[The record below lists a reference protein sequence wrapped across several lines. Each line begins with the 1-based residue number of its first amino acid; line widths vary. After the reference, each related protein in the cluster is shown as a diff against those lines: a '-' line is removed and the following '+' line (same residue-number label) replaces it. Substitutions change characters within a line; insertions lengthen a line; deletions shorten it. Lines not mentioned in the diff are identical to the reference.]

1 MKVDSNQTAIDNA
14 VEQKIS
20 KLKILFIITSL
31 TSGGAQVMLLSL
43 LSSINRD
50 RFEPT
55 VISLMDKGIYGE
67 KIEQLEIPVYCVEML
82 AGKPTISSI
91 RRMTELIK
99 QVKPDLIQG
108 WMYHANL
115 AAQFFNFFIKGKTPV
130 LWSIHHSL
138 HAIASEKLLTQAII
152 RFGAWSSKYVDKV
165 AFVSEKSQAQHQQVG
180 YPKANSCV
188 IPNGFDTS
196 EYKPSAEIRQKF
208 RQELDIADHIF
219 LIGSVARYHAMK
231 DHDNFLRAAHLILAE
246 HPETKFVMVGTN
258 VDYENQA
265 LTSLIDSL
273 GIGKNVYLLGQ
284 RSDIPQITPALDI
297 LTSSSAYGEA
307 FPLVLGEAMS
317 CEVPCVVTDIG
328 DSAWIV
334 GDTGKVVPPKNPT
347 ALAQAWQE
355 VIKMDTSA
363 KADLG
368 KLARRRIIDK
378 FSLASIVAQYEHLYQ
393 SVIALQN

>member
-1 MKVDSNQTAIDNA
+1 MKLDSNQTAIESA
-14 VEQKIS
+14 VRYKI
-20 KLKILFIITSL
+20 KILFIITGL
-31 TSGGAQVMLLSL
+31 NSGGAEVMLLSL

-50 RFEPT
+50 RFEPS

-67 KIEQLEIPVYCVEML
+67 QIEQLNIPVYCVKML
-82 AGKPTISSI
+82 AGKPTINSAKLI
-91 RRMTELIK
+91 AKLIK
-99 QVKPDLIQG
+99 QIEPDLIQG

-115 AAQFFNFFIKGKTPV
+115 AAQVFNFLVKRETPV

-138 HAIASEKLLTQAII
+138 HAISSEKLLTQGII
-152 RFGAWSSKYVDKV
+152 RFGAWSSKYADKV
-165 AFVSEKSQAQHQQVG
+165 AFVSEKSQAQHQQIG
-180 YPKANSCV
+180 YFKGNSCV

-196 EYKPSAEIRQKF
+196 KFKPSAEIRQKF
-208 RQELDIADHIF
+208 RQELNIADHVF

-231 DHDNFLRAAHLILAE
+231 DHANFLQAAHLLLVE

-258 VDYENQA
+258 VDYENQT
-265 LTSLIDSL
+265 LTTLIDTL
-273 GIGKNVYLLGQ
+273 GIGDNVYLLGQ

-355 VIKMDTSA
+355 VMTMDISV
-363 KADLG
+363 KANLG
-368 KLARRRIIDK
+368 KLARKRIINK
-378 FSLASIVAQYEHLYQ
+378 FSLISIVDRYENLYQ
-393 SVIALQN
+393 SLVER